1 MHPNHQPCAGKSTRL
16 TEEYTWTMT
25 DLAHTAW
32 RSSTYAMGKGVET
45 LEANVFRYLSQG
57 VIPAMPCVARDSNPV
72 APSHRAKIGGED
84 PVYNALVAR
93 LLTAKEIAEN
103 PDAQRAILT
112 E

>member
-1 MHPNHQPCAGKSTRL
+1 
-16 TEEYTWTMT
+16 
-25 DLAHTAW
+25 
-32 RSSTYAMGKGVET
+32 
-45 LEANVFRYLSQG
+45 
-57 VIPAMPCVARDSNPV
+57 MPCVARDSNPV

-112 E
+112 EGGNLEKQ